1 VGFLDIWKH
10 LEYSVSKKYYYNKRS
25 NIKMEESK
33 LIDGMMQFGL
43 TRQEASI
50 YICLASNRELSGY
63 EVSKITGISR
73 SNVYSAL
80 ASLVEE
86 GAAYL
91 LEGETSKYTSVDVEE
106 FCKNR
111 IRHMTETMEE
121 LVRQMPQL
129 GNNCEGYITISSHK
143 HIMDRI
149 HFMLSHVKYRVYI
162 SMPVRFLTVFQD
174 ELNRLIEDGRKVVL
188 IINEP
193 IELTGCIIYYTDKKD
208 EQVRLIVDS
217 EYVLT
222 GDMTGN
228 STDTCLYC
236 GQKNFVNVFK
246 ESMKNEIELI
256 TLKKD

>member
-1 VGFLDIWKH
+1 
-10 LEYSVSKKYYYNKRS
+10 
-25 NIKMEESK
+25 MEETE
-33 LIDGMMQFGL
+33 LIDGLMQFGL

-91 LEGETSKYTSVDVEE
+91 LEGETNKYTSVDVEE

-111 IRHMTETMEE
+111 IRHLTETMDN
-121 LVRQMPQL
+121 LKQQMPQI

-149 HFMLSHVKYRVYI
+149 RFMLAHVKYRMYL
-162 SMPVRFLTVFQD
+162 SMPVKYV
-174 ELNRLIEDGRKVVL
+174 ELFREDICRLVEEG
-188 IINEP
+188 
-193 IELTGCIIYYTDKKD
+193 
-208 EQVRLIVDS
+208 
-217 EYVLT
+217 
-222 GDMTGN
+222 
-228 STDTCLYC
+228 
-236 GQKNFVNVFK
+236 
-246 ESMKNEIELI
+246 
-256 TLKKD
+256 

>member
-1 VGFLDIWKH
+1 
-10 LEYSVSKKYYYNKRS
+10 
-25 NIKMEESK
+25 MEETE
-33 LIDGMMQFGL
+33 LIDGLMQFGL

-50 YICLASNRELSGY
+50 YICLASTRELSGY

-91 LEGETSKYTSVDVEE
+91 LEGETNKYTSVDVEE

-111 IRHMTETMEE
+111 IRHLTETMDN
-121 LVRQMPQL
+121 LKQQMPQI

-149 HFMLSHVKYRVYI
+149 RFMLAHVKYRMYL
-162 SMPVRFLTVFQD
+162 SMPVKYV
-174 ELNRLIEDGRKVVL
+174 ELFREDICRLVEEGKKVVL

-193 IELTGCIIYYTDKKD
+193 VGIEGCKVYYTEKKE

-222 GDMTGN
+222 GDMTGSN
-228 STDTCLYC
+228 TDTCLYC

-256 TLKKD
+256 TLKKE